1 MDKQGQYVL
10 EPKFSSIGE
19 YNHGVLPV
27 MIDLFEDEMI
37 DSPLKPNQEDLT
49 STYGFINLDEEV
61 VLSFGNENF

>member
-1 MDKQGQYVL
+1 
-10 EPKFSSIGE
+10 
-19 YNHGVLPV
+19 

-61 VLSFGNENF
+61 VLSLGNENF